1 MTDAGCQIPDAG
13 YRIPDTGFQMLDI
26 ENKIWDI
33 DNRQEL
39 QQPRHRRGFLLRKC
53 ETEKFAAIHPVLPTT
68 HAGKP
73 FRGGDPVAILRRQND
88 SHLKTIKTSTMQK
101 LKFGIQIS
109 ALILAFPLWFLAEMK
124 LADRDMQKEM
134 QKKEIIEKQQTR
146 DQESSGKLAP
156 VSDVSMIP
164 GSTQV
169 VGNI

>member
-1 MTDAGCQIPDAG
+1 
-13 YRIPDTGFQMLDI
+13 
-26 ENKIWDI
+26 
-33 DNRQEL
+33 
-39 QQPRHRRGFLLRKC
+39 
-53 ETEKFAAIHPVLPTT
+53 
-68 HAGKP
+68 
-73 FRGGDPVAILRRQND
+73 
-88 SHLKTIKTSTMQK
+88 MQK

-134 QKKEIIEKQQTR
+134 QKKEVIEKQQTR

-156 VSDVSMIP
+156 ASDVSMIP

>member
-1 MTDAGCQIPDAG
+1 
-13 YRIPDTGFQMLDI
+13 
-26 ENKIWDI
+26 
-33 DNRQEL
+33 
-39 QQPRHRRGFLLRKC
+39 
-53 ETEKFAAIHPVLPTT
+53 
-68 HAGKP
+68 
-73 FRGGDPVAILRRQND
+73 
-88 SHLKTIKTSTMQK
+88 MQK

-146 DQESSGKLAP
+146 DQESSGKLDP

>member
-1 MTDAGCQIPDAG
+1 
-13 YRIPDTGFQMLDI
+13 
-26 ENKIWDI
+26 
-33 DNRQEL
+33 
-39 QQPRHRRGFLLRKC
+39 
-53 ETEKFAAIHPVLPTT
+53 
-68 HAGKP
+68 
-73 FRGGDPVAILRRQND
+73 
-88 SHLKTIKTSTMQK
+88 MQK

-156 VSDVSMIP
+156 ASDVSMIP

>member
-1 MTDAGCQIPDAG
+1 
-13 YRIPDTGFQMLDI
+13 
-26 ENKIWDI
+26 
-33 DNRQEL
+33 
-39 QQPRHRRGFLLRKC
+39 
-53 ETEKFAAIHPVLPTT
+53 
-68 HAGKP
+68 
-73 FRGGDPVAILRRQND
+73 
-88 SHLKTIKTSTMQK
+88 
-101 LKFGIQIS
+101 
-109 ALILAFPLWFLAEMK
+109 MK

>member
-1 MTDAGCQIPDAG
+1 
-13 YRIPDTGFQMLDI
+13 
-26 ENKIWDI
+26 
-33 DNRQEL
+33 
-39 QQPRHRRGFLLRKC
+39 
-53 ETEKFAAIHPVLPTT
+53 
-68 HAGKP
+68 
-73 FRGGDPVAILRRQND
+73 
-88 SHLKTIKTSTMQK
+88 MQK

-156 VSDVSMIP
+156 ASDVSMIP

-169 VGNI
+169 VGNM

>member
-1 MTDAGCQIPDAG
+1 
-13 YRIPDTGFQMLDI
+13 
-26 ENKIWDI
+26 
-33 DNRQEL
+33 
-39 QQPRHRRGFLLRKC
+39 
-53 ETEKFAAIHPVLPTT
+53 
-68 HAGKP
+68 
-73 FRGGDPVAILRRQND
+73 
-88 SHLKTIKTSTMQK
+88 MQK

-134 QKKEIIEKQQTR
+134 QKKEVIEKQQTR

-169 VGNI
+169 VGNM